1 MSKNPVLASG
11 LSMEELI
18 RQQKEMLAE
27 AKARR
32 AALAAKGAGKSGAG
46 GAGTA
51 PTSHAGDG
59 AMQATERGGAS
70 ESTADGGGR
79 EKANGMSE
87 GEGPKE
93 CVKEGKEGSAQTAG
107 TKRKAVG
114 ADEGGVGGSPEAKSK
129 GRPKKR

>member
-51 PTSHAGDG
+51 PTSHAGD

-129 GRPKKR
+129 GRPKKK